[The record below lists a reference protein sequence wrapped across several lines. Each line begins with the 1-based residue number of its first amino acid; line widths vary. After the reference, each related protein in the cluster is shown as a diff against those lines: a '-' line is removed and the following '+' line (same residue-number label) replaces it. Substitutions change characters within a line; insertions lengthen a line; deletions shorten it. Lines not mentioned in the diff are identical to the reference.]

1 VAVTAYLVDKSV
13 LARVDRPAVSA
24 ALMPYLGQ
32 LATCSTV
39 LLELGWSA
47 VSSEHYDRMVDDL
60 GWYQSLD
67 INQEAL
73 DLALGLQRDLV
84 AQGHHRG
91 PGVADLVLAATA
103 ITHSATVLHYDRDF
117 DLIAEIAPQFAH
129 RWIVPRG
136 TTD

>member
-13 LARVDRPAVSA
+13 LARLGRPTVSA

-47 VSSEHYDRMVDDL
+47 TSSRHYDRMMDDL
-60 GWYQSLD
+60 GWYVSLD
-67 INQEAL
+67 INQETL
-73 DLALGLQRDLV
+73 TLALGLQRDLV
-84 AQGHHRG
+84 ARGHHRG

-103 ITHSATVLHYDRDF
+103 ITHAATVLHYDRDF
-117 DLIAEIAPQFAH
+117 ELIAEVAPQFVH
-129 RWIVPRG
+129 RWIVPPG

>member
-1 VAVTAYLVDKSV
+1 MAVGAYLIDKSV
-13 LARVDRPAVSA
+13 LARLDKPAVSS

-47 VSSEHYDRMVDDL
+47 TSADHYNQMMDDL
-60 GWYQSLD
+60 DWYQLLD
-67 INQEAL
+67 IDQTTLTSAVE
-73 DLALGLQRDLV
+73 LQRDLV
-84 AQGHHRG
+84 ARGHHRG

-103 ITHSATVLHYDRDF
+103 IKHSAIVLHYDHDF
-117 DLIAEIAPQFAH
+117 DLISEVDDRLTH

-136 TTD
+136 TAD

>member
-1 VAVTAYLVDKSV
+1 
-13 LARVDRPAVSA
+13 
-24 ALMPYLGQ
+24 MPYLGQ

-47 VSSEHYDRMVDDL
+47 TSRQHYERMMDDL

-67 INQEAL
+67 INQEVLA
-73 DLALGLQRDLV
+73 LALGLQRDLV
-84 AQGHHRG
+84 ARGHHRG

-103 ITHSATVLHYDRDF
+103 IRHSATVLHYDHDF
-117 DLIAEIAPQFAH
+117 DLIAKVAPQFAH